1 MLLTLNK
8 PTTNI
13 KTVEMTRKR
22 KKNTLPPSPQRLSQ
36 LEELTALQHPK
47 EKNKIGNSQE
57 KYTLYIALFAL
68 ILSIVSTIASWKTYK
83 INATQ
88 SLQEKL
94 LVLKGVFEKDD
105 NTHIVVK
112 PISDNNFFLEG
123 EAFLP
128 SSVSKSP
135 SPIESDGQI
144 LYMGDML
151 LTLENALLEK
161 HKPLD
166 GQIQFTRIN
175 IPIIIKSRYVTK
187 GIQYTDVSLYFLR
200 ATAMIK
206 PLPETNAKIT
216 FNSLSFAGRINPE
229 EDAKKYIDELYE
241 AGGMLINPPPPTT

>member
-1 MLLTLNK
+1 
-8 PTTNI
+8 
-13 KTVEMTRKR
+13 MTRKR
-22 KKNTLPPSPQRLSQ
+22 KKNTLPTSPQRQTQSG
-36 LEELTALQHPK
+36 ELTALQHPK
-47 EKNKIGNSQE
+47 EQNKIKNSQE

-68 ILSIVSTIASWKTYK
+68 ILSVVSTIASWKTYQ

-94 LVLKGVFEKDD
+94 LVLKGIFEKDD

-112 PISDNNFFLEG
+112 PISENNFFLEG

-128 SSVSKSP
+128 SSVNKSP

-151 LTLENALLEK
+151 LTLENTLLEK

-166 GQIQFTRIN
+166 GKIQFTRIN
-175 IPIIIKSRYVTK
+175 IPIIIKSRYITK
-187 GIQYTDVSLYFLR
+187 GIQYTDLSLYFLK
-200 ATAMIK
+200 ATVLIK

-216 FNSLSFAGRINPE
+216 FSSLSFVGRMNPE
-229 EDAKKYIDELYE
+229 DDPQSYIDELYE
-241 AGGMLINPPPPTT
+241 AGGMVINPPTPSI